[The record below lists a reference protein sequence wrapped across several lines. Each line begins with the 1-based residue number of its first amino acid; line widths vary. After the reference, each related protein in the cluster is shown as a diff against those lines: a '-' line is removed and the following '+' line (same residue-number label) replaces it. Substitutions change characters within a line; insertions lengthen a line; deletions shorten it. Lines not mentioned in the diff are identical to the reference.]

1 MKHYVVFYGRTCGI
15 FDSWD
20 TVKASTSG
28 YPGNKFKCHEYKGG
42 WTPEEYSPAYKRR
55 MAEARRHLIQL
66 QSAPSKEGLP
76 TKPNYITGFPS

>member
-1 MKHYVVFYGRTCGI
+1 M
-15 FDSWD
+15 S
-20 TVKASTSG
+20 
-28 YPGNKFKCHEYKGG
+28 KCHEYKGG

>member
-1 MKHYVVFYGRTCGI
+1 MTKLLRHGRNSRKMEQHRTKM
-15 FDSWD
+15 S
-20 TVKASTSG
+20 
-28 YPGNKFKCHEYKGG
+28 KCHEYKGG